1 MIQTANSES
10 VSEPSR
16 LRQRWQTL
24 REEQP
29 RTRIRD
35 AAEQLGVSEAQLLAT
50 GLGETVVRL
59 DLRLDALLPRFES
72 LGRVMSLTR
81 NAHAVHEKRGTWR
94 NVELHGKQGL
104 VLDEEID
111 LRLFFSRWTFG
122 FAIREPHGDGIR
134 RSLQFFDASGM
145 AIHKIYVE
153 EAGREE
159 TFDALVKEFTHAE
172 QSPVLDIV
180 PAKAP
185 AAPKPDSEIDAN
197 GLREGW
203 RALQDTHEFFML
215 LNRFG
220 VARTQALRLAQPE
233 LTTAVSPSALTWVL
247 EKASAAELP
256 IMIFVGNPGCIQIHT
271 GPVKNVKP
279 MGPWMNVLDADF
291 NLHVRA
297 DHVHS
302 AWVVRKPT
310 RDGVVTSLELFN
322 EAGENIALIFG
333 KRKPGQPESP
343 EWRALAEELAQALP
357 ASEVSR

>member
-104 VLDEEID
+104 VLDEDID

-145 AIHKIYVE
+145 AIHKVYVE

-185 AAPKPDSEIDAN
+185 TAPKPDSEIDAT

-279 MGPWMNVLDADF
+279 MGPWMNVLDPAF

-297 DHVHS
+297 DNVAS

-310 RDGVVTSLELFN
+310 RDGVVTSVELFD
-322 EAGENIALIFG
+322 ADGENIALIFG
-333 KRKPGQPESP
+333 KRKPGQAESP
-343 EWRALAEELAQALP
+343 EWRALAEALAKAIP
-357 ASEVSR
+357 AREVA

>member
-1 MIQTANSES
+1 MIQSTNQEA
-10 VSEPSR
+10 VSEPSH
-16 LRQRWQTL
+16 LRQRWQAL
-24 REEQP
+24 REAQP

-94 NVELHGKQGL
+94 NIELHGKQGL

-111 LRLFFSRWTFG
+111 LRLFFSRWVFG
-122 FAIREPHGDGIR
+122 FALREPHGDGLR
-134 RSLQFFDASGM
+134 RSLQFFDASGT
-145 AIHKIYVE
+145 AIHKVYVE

-159 TFDALVKEFTHAE
+159 TFDALVKEFTHADP
-172 QSPVLDIV
+172 SPVLGI
-180 PAKAP
+180 AP
-185 AAPKPDSEIDAN
+185 ASPASTPRPDGEIDAD

-203 RALQDTHEFFML
+203 RALQDTHEFFAL
-215 LNRFG
+215 LNRFS
-220 VARTQALRLAQPE
+220 VARTQALRLAEPE
-233 LTTAVSPSALTWVL
+233 LTTAVAPSALTWVL
-247 EKASAAELP
+247 ERASAASLP
-256 IMIFVGNPGCIQIHT
+256 IMVFVGNPGCIQIHT

-279 MGPWMNVLDADF
+279 MGPWMNVLDAGF

-310 RDGVVTSLELFN
+310 RDGVVTSVELFD
-322 EAGENIALIFG
+322 ADGENIALIFG
-333 KRKPGQPESP
+333 KRKPGLPESA
-343 EWRALAEELAQALP
+343 EWRALAEELATALP
-357 ASEVSR
+357 ARQVAP

>member
-1 MIQTANSES
+1 MNQTANSDV
-10 VSEPSR
+10 VSEPVR
-16 LRQRWQTL
+16 LRQRWQAL
-24 REEQP
+24 RDEQP

-59 DLRLDALLPRFES
+59 DLRLDALLPRIET

-94 NVELHGKQGL
+94 NIELHGKQGL

-122 FAIREPHGDGIR
+122 FAIREPHGDGLR

-172 QSPVLDIV
+172 QSPRLSVV
-180 PAKAP
+180 PATP
-185 AAPKPDSEIDAN
+185 AAAPRPDSAIDVE
-197 GLREGW
+197 GLRSGW
-203 RALQDTHEFFML
+203 RALQDTHEFFAL
-215 LNRFG
+215 LSRFK
-220 VARTQALRLAQPE
+220 VARTQALRLAEPE
-233 LTTAVSPSALTWVL
+233 LATAVKPDALTWVL
-247 EKASAAELP
+247 EKASAAQLP

-271 GPVKNVKP
+271 GPVKNVKA
-279 MGPWMNVLDADF
+279 MGPWMNVLDAGF

-310 RDGVVTSLELFN
+310 RDGVVTSVELFD
-322 EAGENIALIFG
+322 EAGENIGLIFG
-333 KRKPGQPESP
+333 KRKPGVPESQ
-343 EWRALAEELAQALP
+343 EWRALAEALAQAMP
-357 ASEVSR
+357 AREVA